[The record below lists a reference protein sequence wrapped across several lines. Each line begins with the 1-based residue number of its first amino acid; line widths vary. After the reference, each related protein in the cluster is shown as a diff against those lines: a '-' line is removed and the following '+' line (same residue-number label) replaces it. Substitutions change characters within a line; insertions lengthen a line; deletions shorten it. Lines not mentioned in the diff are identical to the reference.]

1 MALNWDITKIENA
14 ENLCWIENDDPNRT
28 EDEKFKLNP
37 VTESLIHL
45 SMLTGIPKI
54 TKNNYKEIALRL
66 VELEILGL
74 AMVSTEGVEGRTEFE
89 TLRKYR
95 NPSEEEVR
103 LHIGMTTNVTPR
115 EPKKWNSYVR
125 RLLREQAEKFLTT
138 QDAVPSE

>member
-1 MALNWDITKIENA
+1 MALNWDITKIENV
-14 ENLCWIENDDPNRT
+14 EDLCWIENDDPNRT

-37 VTESLIHL
+37 ITESLIHL

-74 AMVSTEGVEGRTEFE
+74 AMVSTEGVEERTEFE
-89 TLRKYR
+89 TLKKYR

-115 EPKKWNSYVR
+115 EPKKWNSYIR
-125 RLLREQAEKFLTT
+125 RLLREQAEKFITT